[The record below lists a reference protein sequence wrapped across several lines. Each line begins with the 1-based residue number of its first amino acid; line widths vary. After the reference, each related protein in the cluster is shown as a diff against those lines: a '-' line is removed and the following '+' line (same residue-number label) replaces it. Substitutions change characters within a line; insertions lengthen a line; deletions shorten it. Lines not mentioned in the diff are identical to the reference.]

1 MKKYFFL
8 FLFMSFTFSYSQ
20 LSLPFDFETS
30 PVSSDFVDFGG
41 GTASVIVNLHS
52 SALNASTKV
61 AGTNILSVIICKFV
75 T

>member
-8 FLFMSFTFSYSQ
+8 FFVTSYNFSYSQ

-41 GTASVIVNLHS
+41 GTASVIVNPHS
-52 SALNASTKV
+52 SALNASTKD
-61 AGTNILSVIICKFV
+61 AGTNLLPV
-75 T
+75 TNCNLIT